1 MKKIPI
7 IGLTILMMLTML
19 FSFGCGDE
27 SEAVAPPTHD
37 PIGEIIKTMTLTEK
51 IGQMVMIGVQGT
63 ALDEDSIYM
72 LRQFHFGGVIFFQRN
87 LESIEQTKRF
97 INHIQRRADEKVPM
111 FFAID
116 EEGGSVSRLGH
127 LIGSAPSEQEIGLS
141 EEPQSARHW
150 ALETAKSLQSI
161 GFNVNFAPVADV
173 GKDPRDF
180 SGDPKIAAEF
190 VNNAAQGY
198 EDGGVIY
205 CLKHLP
211 GIGRGIID
219 SHDEISA
226 IDVPFEELRKVD
238 LMPFQKIIDTH
249 PHDRFM
255 IMATHIVFPA
265 IDPDNSASMSYDVLT
280 GLLRERLGFD
290 GIIITD
296 DLEMGAAANNN
307 TFRKMGVKAIKA
319 GADIAL
325 VCHEYSH
332 EQDVY
337 LGLLDA
343 VEHGEISEERI
354 DESVRR
360 ILRAKLNNLAVNGA
374 Q

>member
-116 EEGGSVSRLGH
+116 EEGGPVSRLGH

-180 SGDPKIAAEF
+180 NSDPKIAAEF

-205 CLKHLP
+205 CLKHFP

-226 IDVPFEELRKVD
+226 IDPE
-238 LMPFQKIIDTH
+238 
-249 PHDRFM
+249 
-255 IMATHIVFPA
+255 
-265 IDPDNSASMSYDVLT
+265 NSASMSYDVLT
-280 GLLRERLGFD
+280 GLLREQLGFD

-360 ILRAKLNNLAVNGA
+360 ILRAKLNNLAVIFLIAYCNSDRNSERSTRISNAPRG
-374 Q
+374 